1 MNIEKSQ
8 LIRGAE
14 SDFVFIVGLEV
25 HAQVRSKS
33 KLFSS
38 ASTQFG
44 AEPNSN
50 VSFID
55 AGMPGM
61 LPVVNSFCIE
71 QAVKT
76 GLGIN
81 AEINLISRFDRKN
94 YFYPDLPQGYQISQ
108 LYEPVVGK
116 GKISIQ
122 TEEKLQKEVGIE
134 RIHLEQDAG
143 KSIHDMDPTTSF
155 VDLNRTGIALM
166 EIVSKPEIN
175 SPFEAVEYIK
185 KLRLIMRYLETCD
198 GNMQEGSLR
207 ADVNVSVCEVNTF
220 QNFRKTGNY
229 DLLGT
234 RCEIKNMNSLKFI
247 QQAINFEARRQ
258 IKLIE
263 SGKQVEQETRLY
275 DPNKNETRPLRSK
288 EDAHDYRYF
297 PDPDLLPVNLSQEQI
312 DKIKPLVGEL
322 PQDKLN
328 KYVDNYS
335 LEKDIAKIIIAE
347 KQNANLFEK
356 MISESTVKPKFIAA
370 WLVGDIFAF
379 IKENNLEVN
388 SLNDKTKDIT
398 DLLRLI
404 SDDVISNK
412 AGKEILPK
420 VLNGEGKPSELV
432 KELGLEQVSDSGE
445 LEKIIDEALVG
456 EEENILKFQGGS
468 DRVLGYFVGKCLKAT
483 KGKGNPKLIY
493 KILLERL
500 KK

>member
-1 MNIEKSQ
+1 MY
-8 LIRGAE
+8 
-14 SDFVFIVGLEV
+14 
-25 HAQVRSKS
+25 
-33 KLFSS
+33 
-38 ASTQFG
+38 
-44 AEPNSN
+44 
-50 VSFID
+50 ID
-55 AGMPGM
+55 
-61 LPVVNSFCIE
+61 V
-71 QAVKT
+71 
-76 GLGIN
+76 
-81 AEINLISRFDRKN
+81 
-94 YFYPDLPQGYQISQ
+94 
-108 LYEPVVGK
+108 
-116 GKISIQ
+116 
-122 TEEKLQKEVGIE
+122 
-134 RIHLEQDAG
+134 
-143 KSIHDMDPTTSF
+143 
-155 VDLNRTGIALM
+155 
-166 EIVSKPEIN
+166 
-175 SPFEAVEYIK
+175 
-185 KLRLIMRYLETCD
+185 CD

-207 ADVNVSVCEVNTF
+207 ADVNLSV
-220 QNFRKTGNY
+220 RKKGQE
-229 DLLGT
+229 LGT
-234 RCEIKNMNSLKFI
+234 RCEIKNLNSFKFI
-247 QQAINFEARRQ
+247 KQAIEYEFQRQ
-258 IKLIE
+258 INIIDGGGEIE
-263 SGKQVEQETRLY
+263 QNTMLFDTSTGETRAM
-275 DPNKNETRPLRSK
+275 RSK
-288 EDAHDYRYF
+288 EFSHDYRYF

-328 KYVDNYS
+328 KYLDNYS
-335 LEKDIAKIIIAE
+335 LDKDIAKIIIAE

-379 IKENNLEVN
+379 IKENNFEVN

-483 KGKGNPKLIY
+483 KGKGNPKLIN